1 MSHLLFSWGVEP
13 LTGGQPERRTLAGSP
28 PQCRSMQWNTCI
40 HIRKHREY
48 KTVFQLHLPASAPW
62 CNFVF
67 LHLFREAVVSPEC
80 TFQLTLHQTG
90 LYPVTYVPSSFNTSR
105 NQTKI
110 SHALFPCSDLQHGH
124 PNAGLSRYGYS
135 DVQRGEDTCRHA
147 WPGRHCCLQCL
158 CPGVHPGDPRRIERW
173 LIFEPGRQRHFP
185 G

>member
-1 MSHLLFSWGVEP
+1 MSYLLFSWGVEP

-28 PQCRSMQWNTCI
+28 PQCRSIQWNTCI

-90 LYPVTYVPSSFNTSR
+90 LYPVTYVSSPLNTSR
-105 NQTKI
+105 DQMKI
-110 SHALFPCSDLQHGH
+110 SHALFLSQTYNTDTQTPDS
-124 PNAGLSRYGYS
+124 AGTATAMFSGVKTRAGMLGLDGTAAYNVCAPASIQVTQGEL
-135 DVQRGEDTCRHA
+135 RG
-147 WPGRHCCLQCL
+147 G
-158 CPGVHPGDPRRIERW
+158 
-173 LIFEPGRQRHFP
+173 
-185 G
+185 